1 MHKPMKKWVYLCT
14 YFAQVLDRKW
24 AMKCKMDV
32 CLRIFFFQKRE
43 DVPLKTERS
52 FFCVFRYNLFRF
64 YRIKIYFIQILRVQ
78 QKFVLLL
85 QLLFAVLFRFYV
97 IYL

>member
-32 CLRIFFFQKRE
+32 CLRIFFFPEERRCTVKDRE
-43 DVPLKTERS
+43 V
-52 FFCVFRYNLFRF
+52 FFLCLS
-64 YRIKIYFIQILRVQ
+64 L
-78 QKFVLLL
+78 
-85 QLLFAVLFRFYV
+85 
-97 IYL
+97 